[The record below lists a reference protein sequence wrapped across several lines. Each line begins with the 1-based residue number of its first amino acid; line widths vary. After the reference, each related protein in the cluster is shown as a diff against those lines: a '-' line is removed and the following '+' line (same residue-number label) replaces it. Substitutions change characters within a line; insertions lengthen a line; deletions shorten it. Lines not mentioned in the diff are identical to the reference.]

1 MATRNFPV
9 MEGTDMD
16 SMAAQAHDDRTARI
30 ALVLFAEPDDPTT
43 GRLVE
48 RVGAAETLRLLA
60 SDGAVPGMGK
70 EAAALPS
77 S

>member
-9 MEGTDMD
+9 MEGTDRD
-16 SMAAQAHDDRTARI
+16 SIAAQAHDDRTARI

-70 EAAALPS
+70 EAAALS
-77 S
+77 SS

>member
-1 MATRNFPV
+1 MATRNFSV

-16 SMAAQAHDDRTARI
+16 SIAAQAHDDRTART
-30 ALVLFAEPDDPTT
+30 ALVLFADPDDPTT

-70 EAAALPS
+70 EAAALS
-77 S
+77 SS